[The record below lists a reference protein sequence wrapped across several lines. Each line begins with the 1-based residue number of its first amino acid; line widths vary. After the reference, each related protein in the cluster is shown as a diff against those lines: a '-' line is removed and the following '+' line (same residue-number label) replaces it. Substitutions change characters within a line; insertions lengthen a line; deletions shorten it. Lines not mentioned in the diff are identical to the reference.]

1 MITKARYVCMLSY
14 IQEKQQQKVR
24 YIQLLYGTEY
34 VRISYIC
41 IYIYKRWTLLLSDMQ
56 YCWLFMP
63 FTYFAQAAHSQ
74 YSYSHSQNSHTWR
87 NIQYYCTL
95 FNVYIVSVWVCVRV
109 RIGLL
114 VLCMC
119 CVCYVCSPKPKRYSI
134 LYVYKLVFS
143 SSVFQSAF
151 LSF

>member
-1 MITKARYVCMLSY
+1 
-14 IQEKQQQKVR
+14 
-24 YIQLLYGTEY
+24 
-34 VRISYIC
+34 
-41 IYIYKRWTLLLSDMQ
+41 
-56 YCWLFMP
+56 MP

-119 CVCYVCSPKPKRYSI
+119 FVCYVCSPKPKRYSI

-151 LSF
+151 LSFWRLEMLTHTCIYVDDDFFRSLVTFNIFFYSSWRFAFKAGKFLFPSLYTHCISTRATTR